1 VRQWKHQRQ
10 TCAKGEAPSV
20 RGGESIALARLW
32 EQWRG
37 PDHKEELLC
46 INVIIIIVPNETMA
60 RARPD
65 ARDPPALRVGLLA
78 GPTNDDTESLAK
90 LLVPAPADLLVARPV
105 STAVNG
111 TRNNSPE
118 LIEPA
123 DAE

>member
-1 VRQWKHQRQ
+1 
-10 TCAKGEAPSV
+10 
-20 RGGESIALARLW
+20 
-32 EQWRG
+32 
-37 PDHKEELLC
+37 
-46 INVIIIIVPNETMA
+46 
-60 RARPD
+60 
-65 ARDPPALRVGLLA
+65 VGLLA

-90 LLVPAPADLLVARPV
+90 LVVPAPADLLVARPV